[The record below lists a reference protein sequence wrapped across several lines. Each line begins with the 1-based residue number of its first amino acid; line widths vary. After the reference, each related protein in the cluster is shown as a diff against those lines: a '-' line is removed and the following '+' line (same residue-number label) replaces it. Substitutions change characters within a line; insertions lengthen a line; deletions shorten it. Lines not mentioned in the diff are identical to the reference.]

1 MCPGGAQRVQIGVW
15 ILALADFDVR
25 ILRARPLTGAGV
37 GLHVQCTPAR
47 TRPGCAV
54 AACAQMHAHAHA
66 RRPGPAHCPRESRA
80 RHASASEPPGACAA
94 IDGRCACHQ
103 VFSGLPACELPEASS
118 GPSLRPQHGAG
129 RRYGWCEAR
138 GGGCRRRGA

>member
-66 RRPGPAHCPRESRA
+66 RQPGRLTARGSRVHATPPPVSRRARALRLTADARAIRCSRDCRRVSCPRPPAARA
-80 RHASASEPPGACAA
+80 
-94 IDGRCACHQ
+94 
-103 VFSGLPACELPEASS
+103 
-118 GPSLRPQHGAG
+118 
-129 RRYGWCEAR
+129 
-138 GGGCRRRGA
+138 

>member
-66 RRPGPAHCPRESRA
+66 RQRRA
-80 RHASASEPPGACAA
+80 GS
-94 IDGRCACHQ
+94 
-103 VFSGLPACELPEASS
+103 LPEGVACT
-118 GPSLRPQHGAG
+118 PRLRQ
-129 RRYGWCEAR
+129 
-138 GGGCRRRGA
+138 